1 MNILSVMT
9 ASDVDGAAWDVLGK
23 EVVTRAV
30 AAATETK
37 KLRRV
42 EVLLLSSSW
51 GWPMVASSSIVED
64 KAEDTEC

>member
-51 GWPMVASSSIVED
+51 GWTMVASSSIVED